1 MNLLVY
7 VLLHWSLLA
16 MYAVF
21 INRVQ
26 VTWKN
31 PWCDVTRV
39 DIQFF
44 TQWTPDEDGG
54 TDRYIVILP

>member
-1 MNLLVY
+1 M
-7 VLLHWSLLA
+7 HWSLLA
-16 MYAVF
+16 MYKVF

-39 DIQFF
+39 DICIQFF
-44 TQWTPDEDGG
+44 TQGTPDEDGG
-54 TDRYIVILP
+54 TDR